1 MKYLIS
7 ILFSLCLLASC
18 SKNAAEP
25 QIEII
30 RFDSELY
37 SYLTENKPDSDLD
50 KFGDILPVFG
60 QNEIHIGTPDSAGF
74 YGRLRTFFSEPTL
87 MGLYSDEQ
95 AKFTDI
101 EPITKELS
109 YGLNLFLKEFPEIA
123 RPKVYMH
130 VSGLNRNVIVTDE
143 ILSISADKYLGADY
157 PLYERFFYDYQRRL
171 MTPERIVPDYLLG
184 FMMAN
189 LKFEGKDDVLLDNML
204 YEGKLRYILSQ
215 LLPKRKE
222 YEFVAYSPEQYE
234 WCRTNEKM
242 IWKTILENQYLFM
255 SNYLIT
261 SQFINDAQYTA
272 SLPVESPGRVG
283 VWLGYQIVKSYM
295 KQFPETTFA
304 QLIQMSDSQEFLK
317 LAKYMP

>member
-1 MKYLIS
+1 
-7 ILFSLCLLASC
+7 
-18 SKNAAEP
+18 
-25 QIEII
+25 
-30 RFDSELY
+30 
-37 SYLTENKPDSDLD
+37 
-50 KFGDILPVFG
+50 
-60 QNEIHIGTPDSAGF
+60 
-74 YGRLRTFFSEPTL
+74 
-87 MGLYSDEQ
+87 
-95 AKFTDI
+95 
-101 EPITKELS
+101 
-109 YGLNLFLKEFPEIA
+109 
-123 RPKVYMH
+123 
-130 VSGLNRNVIVTDE
+130 
-143 ILSISADKYLGADY
+143 
-157 PLYERFFYDYQRRL
+157 
-171 MTPERIVPDYLLG
+171 
-184 FMMAN
+184 MMAN

-242 IWKTILENQYLFM
+242 IWKTILENQYLFT

>member
-1 MKYLIS
+1 MKYLFF
-7 ILFSLCLLASC
+7 LFSLFLLASC

-37 SYLTENKPDSDLD
+37 SYLAENKPDSDLD

-95 AKFTDI
+95 AKFADI

-215 LLPKRKE
+215 LLPDRTE
-222 YEFVAYSPEQYE
+222 NEIIAYSKEENE
-234 WCRTNEKM
+234 WCHTNESM
-242 IWKTILENQYLFM
+242 IWKTILENQYLFE
-255 SNYLIT
+255 SNFQIT
-261 SQFINDAQYTA
+261 NRFLRDAPYTQ
-272 SLPVESPGRVG
+272 SLSPDSPGRVG
-283 VWLGYQIVKSYM
+283 VWIGFQIVSAYM
-295 KQFPETTFA
+295 KQFPQTSFIELMQA
-304 QLIQMSDSQEFLK
+304 NDSQEFLK
-317 LAKYMP
+317 LSKYKP